1 MRIVLVT
8 AHEMTAGLS
17 FLHSQGLVHGD
28 LSSGESS
35 NHLYYVTLCERTW
48 GSRECRFST
57 SALMEYLAAP
67 IKVAALPEP
76 CVR

>member
-35 NHLYYVTLCERTW
+35 NHLILCNLMRAHMGEQ
-48 GSRECRFST
+48 GMPVFYL
-57 SALMEYLAAP
+57 SADG
-67 IKVAALPEP
+67 IT
-76 CVR
+76 